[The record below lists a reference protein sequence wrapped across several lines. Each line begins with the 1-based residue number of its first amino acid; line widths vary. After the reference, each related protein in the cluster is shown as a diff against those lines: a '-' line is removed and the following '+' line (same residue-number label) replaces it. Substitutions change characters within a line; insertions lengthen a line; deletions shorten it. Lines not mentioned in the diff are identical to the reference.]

1 MIAVFLLSAAA
12 CSYRRN
18 LPQEEFSTPRPEQE
32 PRREAGYSAPTP
44 EQQPGNRDNLSK
56 SDKDA
61 VEENINGFDIS
72 DDEAITRQAGI
83 LMMTQ
88 IHTAVIKRI
97 VRLAEAKTES
107 RKMIFCWY
115 TKAAA

>member
-1 MIAVFLLSAAA
+1 MNRRILSFDCCLSDRAAA

-32 PRREAGYSAPTP
+32 PRRAGSPPTP
-44 EQQPGNRDNLSK
+44 EQQQGNRDNFKVGQS
-56 SDKDA
+56 A

-72 DDEAITRQAGI
+72 DDDTRQAD
-83 LMMTQ
+83 LMTQ
-88 IHTAVIKRI
+88 IPPLWIKEI

-107 RKMIFCWY
+107 GK
-115 TKAAA
+115 